1 MKMDVTAGNIL
12 RLTKQAI
19 DAGKKIIIHKGGTG
33 SGKTYDLMQYLIII
47 ALKEHNKIITVVSE
61 SKPHLDIG
69 TIRILKNVLKQHNIF
84 RDADFNISTSRWTSP
99 TGTIIEFF
107 SADRIDKALGARRDW
122 LYGNEINSLKLEVW
136 DELARRSEYV
146 LADFNP
152 TSQFWLEHWMDNY
165 DNTEV
170 IKSNYLDNPYL
181 SETERG
187 RIEKRASRDANFRRV
202 HIDCEYGVYE
212 GLVFTDWL
220 QCEELP
226 EGPYRYGL
234 DFGYTNDPTALIKV
248 VHMPDAWYADEVI
261 YRTGMLNRDISNMMQ
276 QLGIRKN
283 WDEIIADS
291 AEPKS
296 IDEIRLA
303 GFNVK
308 PALKGPDSIIVGI
321 DRIKS
326 KQLYVTKRS
335 VNLIRELRNYAWVT
349 DKNGNP
355 TNKPIDMWN
364 HGIDATRYA
373 TMTAVKSKANDLDH
387 VFF

>member
-1 MKMDVTAGNIL
+1 MKVDINAGNIM
-12 RLTKQAI
+12 RKTKEAL
-19 DAGKKIIIHKGGTG
+19 DEGNKIVIHKGGTG
-33 SGKTYDLMQYLIII
+33 SGKTYDLVQYLIVV
-47 ALKEHNKIITVVSE
+47 ALQQRNKIITVVSE

-69 TIRILKNVLKQHNIF
+69 AIRILKTVLKQYGIW
-84 RDADFNISTSRWTSP
+84 RDPDFNITTSRWTAQ

-122 LYGNEINSLKLEVW
+122 LYGNEINSLKQEVW

-152 TSQFWLEHWMDNY
+152 TSQFWLEKWADNY
-165 DNTEV
+165 DLVKIIT
-170 IKSNYLDNPYL
+170 SNYTDNPYL
-181 SETERG
+181 PETERN
-187 RIEKRASRDANFRRV
+187 RIEKRASRDANFRRI
-202 HIDCEYGVYE
+202 HIDCEYGIYE
-212 GLVFTDWL
+212 GLVFTEWL
-220 QCEELP
+220 QIDELP

-234 DFGYTNDPTALIKV
+234 DFGYTNDPTCLLKV
-248 VHMPDAWYADEVI
+248 VHMPDAWYVDEMI
-261 YRTGMLNRDISNMMQ
+261 YRTGMLNRDITAMMTDLQ
-276 QLGIRKN
+276 IRKN

-296 IDEIRLA
+296 IDEIRMA

-308 PALKGPDSIIVGI
+308 PALKGADSITSGI

-326 KQLYVTKRS
+326 RRLFVTKRS

-349 DKNGNP
+349 DKAGNP
-355 TNKPIDMWN
+355 TNKPIDAFN
-364 HGIDATRYA
+364 HGIDSLRYA
-373 TMTAVKSKANDLDH
+373 TATNLQRKQKLDG